1 MWCDPLPQSS
11 LLSSAIFADLVLPI
25 GSVGMVIEVGTLY
38 LLFIEPFFQNM
49 HIGPS

>member
-25 GSVGMVIEVGTLY
+25 GSVGMVIEVGSTLPP
-38 LLFIEPFFQNM
+38 FIEPLFRNM